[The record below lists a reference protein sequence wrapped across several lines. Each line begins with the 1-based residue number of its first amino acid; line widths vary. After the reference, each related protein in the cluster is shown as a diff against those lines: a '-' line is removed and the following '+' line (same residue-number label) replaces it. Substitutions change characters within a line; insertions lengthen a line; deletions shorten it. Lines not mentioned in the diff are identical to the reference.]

1 MFLLI
6 CFCFVILFLIIKKI
20 NRRSQQSILKEV
32 KIDEELA
39 RYIAEA
45 DFPVLNEKGEFEF
58 VQCETIVFGDE
69 RFDELIESSNNPD
82 SW

>member
-6 CFCFVILFLIIKKI
+6 CICFIIILLIKKKNK
-20 NRRSQQSILKEV
+20 NRKQLIK
-32 KIDEELA
+32 DEEIIRRIIESDL
-39 RYIAEA
+39 
-45 DFPVLNEKGEFEF
+45 PVLNEKGKFEY

>member
-6 CFCFVILFLIIKKI
+6 CFCYIVLKIIFLIKKKNK
-20 NRRSQQSILKEV
+20 NRSRRQSVE
-32 KIDEELA
+32 DEEIVRHIIETDLP
-39 RYIAEA
+39 I
-45 DFPVLNEKGEFEF
+45 LNEKGEFEY

-69 RFDELIESSNNPD
+69 RFDELIESSNNPN

>member
-6 CFCFVILFLIIKKI
+6 CCCFMVLEILFLIIKKI
-20 NRRSQQSILKEV
+20 KNRRLKEV

-45 DFPVLNEKGEFEF
+45 DFPVLNEKGEFEYI
-58 VQCETIVFGDE
+58 QCETIVFGDE

>member
-6 CFCFVILFLIIKKI
+6 CFCFVILYLIIKKI
-20 NRRSQQSILKEV
+20 KNKRPE
-32 KIDEELA
+32 EELV
-39 RYIAEA
+39 RYIVETGI
-45 DFPVLNEKGEFEF
+45 PILNNKGEFEY
-58 VQCETIVFGDE
+58 VQCETIVYGDE